1 VSDRNGEAGGF
12 QQGHRWLAPGGRQ
25 CFKPALLWGVALQ
38 HRTDIDG
45 LRGLAV
51 LAVFAGHLGL
61 PMAPGGFVGV
71 DVFFVISGYVIAGV
85 VTRRQAAGHFSLI
98 DFWERRTRR
107 LLPAV
112 LAMIAGTTA
121 MACFH
126 MFPNE
131 LVKYAGSSLSTL
143 GFAANIWFW
152 QTIDYFSA
160 PADMHPLLHAWS
172 LGVEEQFYIIFPLVM
187 MGLWRWAPR
196 AVKPVLG
203 AIALASFALGV
214 FWMAN
219 HPAASFYLP
228 LTRAW
233 ELLLGVLLAMGAI
246 PAPGDRRIRSVF
258 GLAGLGLIFW
268 AIATYQPHTAMP
280 GVAAVAPCLGALMLL
295 AAGEDT
301 PTGAL
306 LSIPPLR
313 FYGFISYSLYLWH
326 WPLISFQRMLY
337 GEQAGPVAPYVVL
350 AAAVVLA
357 TLSWKFIET
366 PIRDRRDG
374 LSTGRF
380 YLVALLATLVVATPS
395 LIILATKGL
404 PGRFSAKVHA
414 IAASAER
421 TPRRLEACLPM
432 PDGELSAWAGGCT
445 DRVAGKPNYL
455 LIGDSH
461 ANHLWYGL
469 KESHPEAELL
479 QATVS
484 SCRMTLRPARDAT
497 AQCRRMAAYLYNE
510 LLIRQPPDRVY
521 LAGLWWEEDRA
532 AVAETLAWFKARR
545 IPVVL
550 IGPAPHYEQSLPR
563 LLALAEHLGQP
574 DLPVRRRKHDRDA
587 VDGIMAQV
595 ARQAGVPYLSVM
607 TAICPGDVCEV
618 TTPEGQPMEWDEG
631 HLSKAGSRV
640 VGQRLAAQEAALAA
654 PAAP

>member
-1 VSDRNGEAGGF
+1 M
-12 QQGHRWLAPGGRQ
+12 
-25 CFKPALLWGVALQ
+25 Q

-71 DVFFVISGYVIAGV
+71 DVFFVVSGYVIAGV
-85 VTRRQAAGHFSLI
+85 VMRRQAAGQFSLI

-121 MACFH
+121 LACFH
-126 MFPNE
+126 MFPDE
-131 LVKYAGSSLSTL
+131 LVKYAGSSLATL

-172 LGVEEQFYIIFPLVM
+172 LGVEEQFYIVFPLVM

-203 AIALASFALGV
+203 VITVASFALGV
-214 FWMAN
+214 LWMSD
-219 HPAASFYLP
+219 HPSAAFYLP
-228 LTRAW
+228 MTRAW

-246 PAPGDRRIRSVF
+246 PAPKDRRIRSLF
-258 GLAGLGLIFW
+258 GLAGLGLIIW
-268 AIATYQPHTAMP
+268 AIATYQPHTNMP
-280 GVAAVAPCLGALMLL
+280 GIAAIVPCLGALMLL
-295 AAGEDT
+295 SAGEDT

-337 GEQAGPVAPYVVL
+337 GPQAGPVAPYVVF
-350 AAAVVLA
+350 AIAVVLA
-357 TLSWKFIET
+357 TISWKLIET

-380 YLVALLATLVVATPS
+380 YLVALIATLIVAAPSVV
-395 LIILATKGL
+395 ILATKGL
-404 PGRFSAKVHA
+404 PGRFSPEVHA
-414 IAASAER
+414 IARSAER

-432 PDGELSAWAGGCT
+432 PDGDLTAWPAACT
-445 DRVAGKPNYL
+445 DPVPGKPNYL

-469 KESHPEAELL
+469 SQVHPEAELL

-484 SCRMTLRPARDAT
+484 SCRMTLKPAHDAT
-497 AQCRRMAAYLYNE
+497 AQCRRMANYLYSD
-510 LLIRQPPDRVY
+510 LLVRTRPDRVY
-521 LAGLWWEEDRA
+521 LAGLWWTDDEA
-532 AVAETLAWFKARR
+532 AVADTLAWFKARQ
-545 IPVVL
+545 IDVVL
-550 IGPAPHYEQSLPR
+550 IGPAPHYEQSVPR

-574 DLPVRRRKHDRDA
+574 DLPARRRKHERDQ
-587 VDGIMAQV
+587 VDADMAAV
-595 ARQAGVPYLSVM
+595 ARRAGVPYLSIM
-607 TAICPGDVCEV
+607 QAICPNNVCQA
-618 TTPEGQPMEWDEG
+618 TTPDGAPMQWDEG
-631 HLSKAGSRV
+631 HLSKAGSKL
-640 VGQRLAAQEAALAA
+640 VGQRLRLQEA
-654 PAAP
+654 PR

>member
-1 VSDRNGEAGGF
+1 M
-12 QQGHRWLAPGGRQ
+12 
-25 CFKPALLWGVALQ
+25 Q

-61 PMAPGGFVGV
+61 PIAPGGFVGV
-71 DVFFVISGYVIAGV
+71 DVFFVISGFVIAGV
-85 VTRRQAAGHFSLI
+85 VTRRQAAGKFSLI

-126 MFPNE
+126 MFPDE
-131 LVKYAGSSLSTL
+131 LVEYAGSSLSTL

-152 QTIDYFSA
+152 QTINYFAA
-160 PADMHPLLHAWS
+160 PPDMHPLLHAWS
-172 LGVEEQFYIIFPLVM
+172 LGVEEQFYIVFPLVM

-203 AIALASFALGV
+203 TIAVASFALGL
-214 FWMAN
+214 FWAEN
-219 HPAASFYLP
+219 HPSASFYLP
-228 LTRAW
+228 VTRAW
-233 ELLLGVLLAMGAI
+233 ELLLGALLAKGAI
-246 PAPGDRRIRSVF
+246 PIPDDRRVRGLF
-258 GLAGLGLIFW
+258 GLAGLGLVLW
-268 AIATYQPHTAMP
+268 SIATYQPNTPMP
-280 GVAAVAPCLGALMLL
+280 GLPAIAPCLGTLMLL

-306 LSIPPLR
+306 LSIPPMR

-337 GEQAGPVAPYVVL
+337 GEQADPLVSYVVL
-350 AAAVVLA
+350 ALAVALA
-357 TLSWKFIET
+357 TLSWKLIET

-380 YLVALLATLVVATPS
+380 YLVALVATLAVAAPS
-395 LIILATKGL
+395 LVIIATHGL
-404 PGRFSAKVHA
+404 PGRFSARVHA

-432 PDGELSAWAGGCT
+432 PDGDLTAWPAACI
-445 DRVAGKPNYL
+445 DPVPGKPSYL

-469 KESHPEAELL
+469 SQAHPEAELL

-484 SCRMTLRPARDAT
+484 SCRMTRRPARGAT
-497 AQCRRMAAYLYNE
+497 SQCRRLADALYNDV
-510 LLIRQPPDRVY
+510 LIRRPPDRVY
-521 LAGLWWEEDRA
+521 LAGLWWDEDAA
-532 AVAETLAWFKARR
+532 AVADTLAWFKAHR
-545 IPVVL
+545 IEVVL
-550 IGPAPHYEQSLPR
+550 IGPSPNYEQSLPR

-574 DLPVRRRKHDRDA
+574 DLAVRRRLHERDG
-587 VDGIMAQV
+587 VDATMARV
-595 ARQAGVPYLSVM
+595 ARRAGVPYLSVM
-607 TAICPGDVCEV
+607 EAICPRGVCET
-618 TTPEGQPMEWDEG
+618 TTPEGSPMQWDEG
-631 HLSKAGSRV
+631 HLSKAGSAL
-640 VGQRLAAQEAALAA
+640 VGQRLRLQEARVR
-654 PAAP
+654 

>member
-1 VSDRNGEAGGF
+1 M
-12 QQGHRWLAPGGRQ
+12 
-25 CFKPALLWGVALQ
+25 Q

-71 DVFFVISGYVIAGV
+71 DVFFVISGFVIAGV
-85 VTRRQAAGHFSLI
+85 VTRRQAAGKFSLI

-126 MFPNE
+126 MFPDE

-160 PADMHPLLHAWS
+160 PPDMHPLLHAWS
-172 LGVEEQFYIIFPLVM
+172 LGVEEQFYIVFPLVM
-187 MGLWRWAPR
+187 MGLWRWAPG
-196 AVKPVLG
+196 AIKPVLG
-203 AIALASFALGV
+203 AIALASFGLGV
-214 FWMAN
+214 YWMAD
-219 HPAASFYLP
+219 HPTASFYLP

-246 PAPGDRRIRSVF
+246 PSPTDRRIRAVF

-268 AIATYQPHTAMP
+268 SIAAYQPHTAMP
-280 GVAAVAPCLGALMLL
+280 GLAALAPCLGTLMLL

-306 LSIPPLR
+306 LSIPPMR

-326 WPLISFQRMLY
+326 WPLISFQRMLF
-337 GEQAGPVAPYVVL
+337 GQQAGPVAPYAVL
-350 AAAVVLA
+350 ALAVVLA
-357 TLSWKFIET
+357 TLSWKLIET

-374 LSTGRF
+374 LSTGKF
-380 YLVALLATLVVATPS
+380 YIVALLATLIVATPS
-395 LIILATKGL
+395 LVILATNGL
-404 PGRFSAKVHA
+404 PGRFSPQVHA
-414 IAASAER
+414 IANSAER

-432 PDGELSAWAGGCT
+432 PDGELTAWPAGCVE
-445 DRVAGKPNYL
+445 RVPGKPNYL
-455 LIGDSH
+455 LMGDSH
-461 ANHLWYGL
+461 ANHLWFGL
-469 KESHPEAELL
+469 SQAHPEAELL

-484 SCRMTLRPARDAT
+484 SCRLTRKPKADAT
-497 AQCRRMAAYLYNE
+497 AQCRRLSERLYSDV
-510 LLIRQPPDRVY
+510 LPKSRPDRVY
-521 LAGLWWEEDRA
+521 LAGLWWTEDED
-532 AVAETLAWFKARR
+532 AVADTLAWFKAQG
-545 IPVVL
+545 IEVVL

-563 LLALAEHLGQP
+563 LLALAEHLNQP
-574 DLPVRRRKHDRDA
+574 DLPARRRRHERDE
-587 VDGIMAQV
+587 VDAMMAGV
-595 ARQAGVPYLSVM
+595 ARRAGVPYLSIM
-607 TAICPGDVCEV
+607 QAICPGGVCQT
-618 TTPEGQPMEWDEG
+618 TTPEGKPMQWDQG
-631 HLSKAGSRV
+631 HLSRSGSQV
-640 VGQRLAAQEAALAA
+640 VGQRLRLQEG
-654 PAAP
+654 PR

>member
-1 VSDRNGEAGGF
+1 M
-12 QQGHRWLAPGGRQ
+12 
-25 CFKPALLWGVALQ
+25 Q

-71 DVFFVISGYVIAGV
+71 DVFFVVSGYVIALV
-85 VTRRQAAGHFSLI
+85 VTRRQAAGKFSLI

-126 MFPNE
+126 MFPDE
-131 LVKYAGSSLSTL
+131 LVKYAGSSLATL

-152 QTIDYFSA
+152 QTINYFAA
-160 PADMHPLLHAWS
+160 PPDMHPLLHAWS
-172 LGVEEQFYIIFPLVM
+172 LGVEEQFYIVFPLVM

-196 AVKPVLG
+196 AIKPVLG
-203 AIALASFALGV
+203 TIAVASFALGV
-214 FWMAN
+214 FWAEN
-219 HPAASFYLP
+219 HPTAAFYLP
-228 LTRAW
+228 VTRAW
-233 ELLLGVLLAMGAI
+233 ELLLGVLLAKGAI
-246 PAPGDRRIRSVF
+246 PIPPDRRIRSLF
-258 GLAGLGLIFW
+258 GLAGLGLILW
-268 AIATYQPHTAMP
+268 SIASYQPHTPMP
-280 GVAAVAPCLGALMLL
+280 GLAAIAPCLGALMLL

-337 GEQAGPVAPYVVL
+337 GEHAGPVAPYVVL
-350 AAAVVLA
+350 ALAVVLA
-357 TLSWKFIET
+357 TLSWKLIET

-380 YLVALLATLVVATPS
+380 YLAALIATLVIAAPS
-395 LIILATKGL
+395 LVILATDGL
-404 PGRFSAKVHA
+404 PGRFSPKVHA
-414 IAASAER
+414 IAASAVR

-432 PDGELSAWAGGCT
+432 PDGELKAWPAGCV
-445 DRVAGKPNYL
+445 DPVPGKPNYL

-469 KESHPEAELL
+469 KEAHPEAELL

-484 SCRMTLRPARDAT
+484 SCRMTRQPARGAT
-497 AQCRRMAAYLYNE
+497 AQCRRLADALYND
-510 LLIRQPPDRVY
+510 LLIKRPPDRVY
-521 LAGLWWEEDRA
+521 LAGLWWAEDEA
-532 AVAETLAWFKARR
+532 AVADTLAWFKAHR

-550 IGPAPHYEQSLPR
+550 IGPAPNYEQSLPR
-563 LLALAEHLGQP
+563 LLALAEHLHQP
-574 DLPVRRRKHDRDA
+574 DLPVRRRLHERDG
-587 VDGIMAQV
+587 VDAIMARV
-595 ARQAGVPYLSVM
+595 AHRAGVPYLSIM
-607 TAICPGDVCEV
+607 NAICAGNVCET
-618 TTPEGQPMEWDEG
+618 TTPDGAPMQWDEG
-631 HLSKAGSRV
+631 HLSRPGSRL
-640 VGQRLAAQEAALAA
+640 VGARLRLQEG
-654 PAAP
+654 PR

>member
-1 VSDRNGEAGGF
+1 M
-12 QQGHRWLAPGGRQ
+12 
-25 CFKPALLWGVALQ
+25 Q

-71 DVFFVISGYVIAGV
+71 DVFFVVSGYVIALV
-85 VTRRQAAGHFSLI
+85 VTRRQAAGKFSLI

-126 MFPNE
+126 MFPDE
-131 LVKYAGSSLSTL
+131 LVKYAGSSLATL

-152 QTIDYFSA
+152 QTINYFAA
-160 PADMHPLLHAWS
+160 PPDMHPLLHAWS
-172 LGVEEQFYIIFPLVM
+172 LGVEEQFYIVFPLVM

-214 FWMAN
+214 FWVTN
-219 HPAASFYLP
+219 HPSASFYLP
-228 LTRAW
+228 VTRAW
-233 ELLLGVLLAMGAI
+233 ELLLGVLLAKGAI
-246 PAPGDRRIRSVF
+246 PVPDDRRIRSVF
-258 GLAGLGLIFW
+258 GLAGLGLIIW
-268 AIATYQPHTAMP
+268 AIATYQPHTTMP
-280 GVAAVAPCLGALMLL
+280 GIAAVAPCLGALMLL

-337 GEQAGPVAPYVVL
+337 GEQAGPVAPYIVL
-350 AAAVVLA
+350 AVAVVLA
-357 TLSWKFIET
+357 TLSWKLIET

-380 YLVALLATLVVATPS
+380 YLVALLATLLVAAPS
-395 LIILATKGL
+395 LVILATKGL
-404 PGRFSAKVHA
+404 PGRFSPKVHA

-421 TPRRLEACLPM
+421 TPRRLDACLPM
-432 PDGELSAWAGGCT
+432 PDGELTAWPTGC
-445 DRVAGKPNYL
+445 VEPVPGKPNYL

-469 KESHPEAELL
+469 KEAHPEAELL
-479 QATVS
+479 EATVS
-484 SCRMTLRPARDAT
+484 SCRMTRQPAHDAT
-497 AQCRRMAAYLYNE
+497 AQCRRLARVLYDEVLVRN
-510 LLIRQPPDRVY
+510 PPDRVY
-521 LAGLWWEEDRA
+521 LAGLWWDDDAA
-532 AVAETLAWFKARR
+532 AVADTLAWFKARR
-545 IPVVL
+545 IEVVL
-550 IGPAPHYEQSLPR
+550 IGPAPQYEQSLPR
-563 LLALAEHLGQP
+563 LLALAEHLNQP
-574 DLPVRRRKHDRDA
+574 DLPPRRRKHERDH
-587 VDGIMAQV
+587 VDATMASV
-595 ARQAGVPYLSVM
+595 AARAGVPYLSIM
-607 TAICPGDVCEV
+607 RAICPGNVCET
-618 TTPEGQPMEWDEG
+618 TTPDGKPMQWDEG
-631 HLSKAGSRV
+631 HLSKAGSLV
-640 VGQRLAAQEAALAA
+640 VGHRLALQEARR
-654 PAAP
+654 